1 MTQNSITVKNI
12 NNRSVE
18 DYSENLLR
26 TSSNQVIKGFYTFT
40 KASISEYFYLNMSL
54 EFILKLYDYY

>member
-1 MTQNSITVKNI
+1 MTQNNITVKNI

-40 KASISEYFYLNMSL
+40 KASIGEYFYLNMSL
-54 EFILKLYDYY
+54 EFIFKLYDYY